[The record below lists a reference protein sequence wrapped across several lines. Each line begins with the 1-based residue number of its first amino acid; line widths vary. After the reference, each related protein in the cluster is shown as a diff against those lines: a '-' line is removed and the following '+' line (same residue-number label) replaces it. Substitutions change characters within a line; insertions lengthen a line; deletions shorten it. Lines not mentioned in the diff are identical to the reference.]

1 MITVD
6 IPGYGKLELA
16 HLVMD
21 YNGTLAVDGL
31 LQPGVHEM
39 LRALADRL
47 SIHVIT
53 ADTFGRAAEQLRETP
68 AALTVLP
75 LGAQDRAK
83 LTFVESLEAS
93 HTAAIG
99 NGRNDRMML
108 KAARLGIAV
117 ILQEGAAWETL
128 AAADV
133 VCRGI
138 VPALELLLHPKRLIA
153 TLRA

>member
-6 IPGYGKLELA
+6 IPGYGALELA

-31 LQPGVHEM
+31 LEDGVPEM
-39 LRALADRL
+39 LVTLADRL
-47 SIHVIT
+47 TIHVVT
-53 ADTFGRAAEQLRETP
+53 ADTFGRAAEQLRNTP
-68 AALTVLP
+68 AELTILP
-75 LGAQDRAK
+75 PGAQDRAK
-83 LTFVESLEAS
+83 QTFVESLGAS
-93 HTAAIG
+93 HTVAIG

-108 KAARLGIAV
+108 AAARLGIAV
-117 ILQEGAAWETL
+117 ILQEGAAWDTL

-138 VPALELLLHPKRLIA
+138 VSALELLTNPKRLIA